1 MILSFMICSVVW
13 YVVQREEN
21 KKVIVE
27 MTLRPV
33 LALQNKQIGVQA
45 LLKASSSVIFV
56 LV

>member
-1 MILSFMICSVVW
+1 MILSFMICSIVW
-13 YVVQREEN
+13 YVVQGEEN